1 MPHLNFYSSSAT
13 VPKGLGKNIR
23 ELPVGLDVLEDDM
36 SSVVTL
42 TNEVKTSANML
53 TAIVKDGILCQCNG
67 RLVVHLEYQCSKFF
81 FGDLL

>member
-42 TNEVKTSANML
+42 TNEVKTSVNVL
-53 TAIVKDGILCQCNG
+53 TTIVEVRILRHCND
-67 RLVVHLEYQCSKFF
+67 RLVSHLE
-81 FGDLL
+81 